1 MLAFERT
8 LPPAASDG
16 VPLLVLL
23 HGRGSH
29 RGDLQALHP
38 GLPAGWGLVTPQA
51 PHPGHPWG
59 YGPGCAWYRY
69 VAEDSVDEPS
79 LTESLDA
86 LGEFLDGLPARLGIR
101 PGPLV
106 LGGFSQGGTTA
117 LAWTLRNP
125 ERVQVALVFSGF
137 LVDSPLVP
145 PGGAAAGRPR
155 IFWGHGT
162 RDPNIPF
169 ALAERGRRRLEEAGA
184 VLVARDYEIG
194 HWIAPE
200 EIEDAMRFVE
210 GEGEDRGES

>member
-69 VAEDSVDEPS
+69 VAEDRVDEPS

-155 IFWGHGT
+155 IFWAT
-162 RDPNIPF
+162 
-169 ALAERGRRRLEEAGA
+169 GRAIRTFPSRSRSAGAGRLEEAGA

-200 EIEDAMRFVE
+200 KIEDAMRFVE
-210 GEGEDRGES
+210 GKGEDRGES